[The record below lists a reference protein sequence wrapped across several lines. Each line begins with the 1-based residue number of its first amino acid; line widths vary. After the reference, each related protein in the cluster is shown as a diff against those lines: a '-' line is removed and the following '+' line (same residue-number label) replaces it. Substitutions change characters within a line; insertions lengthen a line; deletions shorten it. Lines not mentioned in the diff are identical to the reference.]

1 MARFFIDR
9 PVFAWVI
16 ALAIILAG
24 VLALPSL
31 PVAQYPNIAPPNV
44 SISATYPG
52 ASART
57 VESAVTAI
65 IEREMNG
72 APGLL
77 YMSSSSDAA
86 GNVSINLSFKQGTS
100 PDLAA
105 VEVQNR
111 LKIVEEPVSYT
122 HLTLPTK
129 EDECR
134 SRWSPYH

>member
-24 VLALPSL
+24 VLALPKL

-44 SISATYPG
+44 SISANYPG

-65 IEREMNG
+65 
-72 APGLL
+72 
-77 YMSSSSDAA
+77 
-86 GNVSINLSFKQGTS
+86 
-100 PDLAA
+100 
-105 VEVQNR
+105 
-111 LKIVEEPVSYT
+111 
-122 HLTLPTK
+122 
-129 EDECR
+129 
-134 SRWSPYH
+134 